1 MDIKE
6 EYDLLKKQL
15 CTVLGEGAV
24 EVAEDQIDG
33 AVKRNHLNCSASILH
48 DFLRLVELKTLLA
61 SVSLKEEVLSYIK
74 FQSQC
79 GDQRAYE
86 LKRMLETNSEEEEWK

>member
-24 EVAEDQIDG
+24 EVAENQIDG

-48 DFLRLVELKTLLA
+48 DFMRLAEIEISLRQ
-61 SVSLKEEVLSYIK
+61 I
-74 FQSQC
+74 
-79 GDQRAYE
+79 R
-86 LKRMLETNSEEEEWK
+86 